1 MKSIMDMTEAE
12 LARADQIIENAFEL
26 MRDIIANPSAME
38 HVPSPSTIEVI
49 PLADAID
56 DDEVVARTER
66 FAVKVVTT
74 P

>member
-1 MKSIMDMTEAE
+1 MMSIMNTTDAD
-12 LARADQIIENAFEL
+12 LAHADKFIENAFEL
-26 MRDIIANPSAME
+26 MKDIIVNPSALE

-56 DDEVVARTER
+56 DDQVIARTKR
-66 FAVKVVTT
+66 FAVKVVAT